1 MFDGPVEQGTLPG
14 RSQSVPQGG
23 GVEGGGLLGEDLL
36 EESLV
41 CGEAAGLE

>member
-14 RSQSVPQGG
+14 RSSVCYPKG
-23 GVEGGGLLGEDLL
+23 GVGGKLLGEDLL

-41 CGEAAGLE
+41 CGEAADLK